1 MGRLAV
7 KRLENK
13 YLPILQELK
22 AGSKTSSDLSAKLSL
37 SKAVVAG
44 RLAPLV
50 RWGCIREA
58 KPGLYEITD
67 KGLEALETGI
77 KPRPPLTIPPRE
89 PIKLE
94 SISSHEEAETALLQ
108 TGNLLGFDTYTA
120 DPSKECHGVRL
131 GDLASLKEI
140 PPFTY
145 ERLLKTVRE
154 IDVIWFKEE
163 FPRYCFEVE
172 HTTGVRDG
180 LLRLYQIRELGTRF
194 FIVAPQDVVVRF
206 KTEILKDPFY
216 KIKERYGFK
225 TYEELLSLHNAVVRY
240 DEEKNKFGIEA

>member
-1 MGRLAV
+1 MKLSDEYIA
-7 KRLENK
+7 
-13 YLPILQELK
+13 ILKELK
-22 AGSKTSSDLSAKLSL
+22 EGPKTGSDLSAKLSL
-37 SKAVVAG
+37 TKAVVAG

-58 KPGLYEITD
+58 KPGFYEVTE

-77 KPRPPLTIPPRE
+77 KPRPLEALAAPIRE

-94 SISSHEEAETALLQ
+94 SISSHEEAETALLE

-120 DPSKECHGVRL
+120 DPSKECHSIRL
-131 GDLASLKEI
+131 GDLVSLKEI

-145 ERLLKTVRE
+145 ERLLITVRE

-172 HTTGVRDG
+172 HTTGVRNG

-194 FIVAPQDVVVRF
+194 FIVAPQDVIVRF

-216 KIKERYGFK
+216 RIKERYDFK
-225 TYEELLSLHNAVVRY
+225 TYEELLSFRNAVVRY
-240 DEEKNKFGIEA
+240 DEEKNRFGVEI

>member
-1 MGRLAV
+1 MKKMNEEYLAILHE
-7 KRLENK
+7 LE
-13 YLPILQELK
+13 ER
-22 AGSKTSSDLSAKLSL
+22 AKTGAELSAKLSI
-37 SKAVVAG
+37 SKTVAAG

-58 KPGLYEITD
+58 KPGLYQITD
-67 KGLEALETGI
+67 KGLEALETGT
-77 KPRPPLTIPPRE
+77 KPRPPEAPTIPPRE

-108 TGNLLGFDTYTA
+108 TGNLLGFNTYTA
-120 DPSKECHGVRL
+120 DPSKECQGVKL
-131 GDLASLKEI
+131 GDLVGLKDI

-145 ERLLKTVRE
+145 ERLLKTIRE

-194 FIVAPQDVVVRF
+194 FIVAPQDVIVRF
-206 KTEILKDPFY
+206 KTEILRDPFY
-216 KIKERYGFK
+216 KIKERYNFK
-225 TYEELLSLHNAVVRY
+225 TYEELLSFHNAVVEY
-240 DEEKNKFGIEA
+240 DKERNRFGVEI

>member
-1 MGRLAV
+1 M
-7 KRLENK
+7 KKMNEK
-13 YLPILQELK
+13 YLAILHELEES
-22 AGSKTSSDLSAKLSL
+22 AKTGAELSAKLRI
-37 SKAVVAG
+37 SKTVAAG
-44 RLAPLV
+44 RLAPLR

-58 KPGLYEITD
+58 KPGLYEITE
-67 KGLEALETGI
+67 KGLEALETGM
-77 KPRPPLTIPPRE
+77 KPRPPEPPTIPPRE

-120 DPSKECHGVRL
+120 DPSKECQGVRL
-131 GDLASLKEI
+131 GDLVTLKEI

-145 ERLLKTVRE
+145 ERLLKTIRE

-194 FIVAPQDVVVRF
+194 FIVAPQDVIVRF

-216 KIKERYGFK
+216 RIKERYDFK
-225 TYEELLSLHNAVVRY
+225 TYEELLSFHNAVVRY
-240 DEEKNKFGIEA
+240 DEEKNRFGIET